1 LGNAGKKIQGAKS
14 ESWDFRRS
22 SSRFLIIAV
31 AVSLLLHLASIIEI
45 SNLSK
50 DQKVKK
56 NFLTTNQKTT
66 IKIKMKEL
74 KSDAPSQKIVE
85 VPLEKTE
92 KPKDPKYLS
101 SQDHKAE
108 KETKLKSRPN
118 VVPGMDAG
126 QGGKAADVGKEEKTV
141 EKPRERSVKPKLSV
155 SSAGTTPVAVGKADN
170 NKSKY
175 EKLMPSNNQLAQE
188 MKAGYQQYIDDKIA
202 EGDRI
207 DINTSDYRFIGYFT
221 AMRKSIELV
230 WNYPYEAIRRRMEGK
245 VGVEFTIV
253 KDGTISSVKVIS
265 SSGFEVLDT
274 AIVEA
279 IRLAAPFSPLP
290 DGLDKEKLTVV
301 GNFSYILTSYM
312 GG

>member
-1 LGNAGKKIQGAKS
+1 M
-14 ESWDFRRS
+14 
-22 SSRFLIIAV
+22 SRW
-31 AVSLLLHLASIIEI
+31 SG
-45 SNLSK
+45 
-50 DQKVKK
+50 DQKIKK
-56 NFLTTNQKTT
+56 NFFTTNQKTT
-66 IKIKMKEL
+66 IKIKIEDVKPQQQP
-74 KSDAPSQKIVE
+74 KQKIVE

-92 KPKDPKYLS
+92 KAKDPKYLS

-108 KETKLKSRPN
+108 KETKLKTRPT
-118 VVPGMDAG
+118 VPGLDPG
-126 QGGKAADVGKEEKTV
+126 QGGLAQDIGKKQEKTAQKQ
-141 EKPRERSVKPKLSV
+141 EKVKPKLSV
-155 SSAGTTPVAVGKADN
+155 SSEGTTPMITGKSDDK
-170 NKSKY
+170 KSPY
-175 EKLMPSNNQLAQE
+175 EKLMPSHMQLAQE

-245 VGVEFTIV
+245 VGIEFTIV

-265 SSGFEVLDT
+265 SSGFEILDN

-290 DGLDKEKLTVV
+290 DGLDKQKLTVV
-301 GNFSYILTSYM
+301 GNFSYILTSYA